1 MFELPD
7 TLPTDVDELKA
18 LRTQAKDAFN
28 TVYGDGENITDENL
42 ETMRGLSAAMDA
54 INAAISESV
63 AAGERTSEAAEL
75 ASKFSADTDDE
86 PVEQVED
93 EPETVED
100 KETEPKPEGE
110 AEAGD
115 ETSNNNNDDEDD
127 TPEQDAPGQEE
138 KEQAVTASGKKT
150 RFTGVGNRNPEI
162 PRQEHGFR
170 LTTSAKNYETGVV
183 GVDRVAQEFGNLASG
198 HSARVVAGAGG
209 AASTTFAYL
218 DRETPDNLVID
229 DAQDVG
235 RTEQAMA
242 FAADESRL
250 NGGSLV
256 AAGGWCA
263 PSETM
268 YDFLPTLAAADLLS
282 LPEVTVTRGGL
293 RFPKEPGFAKIYA
306 DFPGFHQTE
315 AQAQANT
322 EKTCVEIPCDDFEE
336 MRLEVIGQ
344 CVTSGI
350 LQNKAWPEQTAKYIA
365 EVMRAH
371 QHRISAYRIGKVV
384 AGSEKVT
391 MTGFDPAGGAILN
404 AIALQAT
411 DIRVKHRIPSQT
423 SLEGFAPVW
432 VRELIRSDMAFQQG
446 VDVKAVTD
454 QQITAWFTARGINL
468 QFVVDWQDDVIG
480 GSKAPTAWPK
490 TVDIALY
497 PAGTWVSAV
506 EPVINLGITYDHAL
520 LKTNKRVELF
530 TEDGVLVG
538 KRGFESRVVSVPV
551 SVEGLVG
558 ARRAQAAGGA
568 AA

>member
-7 TLPTDVDELKA
+7 TLPTDVNELKA
-18 LRTQAKDAFN
+18 LRTQARDAFN
-28 TVYGDGENITDENL
+28 SVYGDGENITDENL
-42 ETMRGLSAAMDA
+42 ETMRGLSADMDA
-54 INAAISESV
+54 INAAIGEAV
-63 AAGERTSEAAEL
+63 AAGERSSEAADL
-75 ASKFSADTDDE
+75 AAKFSADTDTEDTDE
-86 PVEQVED
+86 AEPEAETESVED
-93 EPETVED
+93 T
-100 KETEPKPEGE
+100 ETEPEQDNTTGTE
-110 AEAGD
+110 
-115 ETSNNNNDDEDD
+115 DDEDD
-127 TPEQDAPGQEE
+127 TPPDDEAGKEE
-138 KEQAVTASGKKT
+138 KDNAVTASGKT
-150 RFTGVGNRNPEI
+150 RFTGVGTRNPEV

-315 AQAQANT
+315 AQAQANA

-454 QQITAWFTARGINL
+454 QQIQDWFAARGINL

-480 GSKAPTAWPK
+480 GEKAPTAWPK

-538 KRGFESRVVSVPV
+538 KRGFESRVVSVPI

-558 ARRAQAAGGA
+558 ARRAQAGA
-568 AA
+568 TPAA